1 MHERLYRR
9 PGTAFRSNTAELL
22 KGFKTAE
29 EKQTAKEWLYSQ
41 EPYVK
46 GKFTRGKTLS
56 SGIDDI
62 WQMDLADLSN
72 IKDENN
78 NHSFMLTVIDIFS
91 RWAWAEPVKTKSGA
105 DMVKA
110 LKNVFHRAGARR
122 QGA

>member
-1 MHERLYRR
+1 MLSR
-9 PGTAFRSNTAELL
+9 PAPHG
-22 KGFKTAE
+22 
-29 EKQTAKEWLYSQ
+29 
-41 EPYVK
+41 K

-91 RWAWAEPVKTKSGA
+91 RWAWAEPVKTKSG
-105 DMVKA
+105 
-110 LKNVFHRAGARR
+110 LTW
-122 QGA
+122 